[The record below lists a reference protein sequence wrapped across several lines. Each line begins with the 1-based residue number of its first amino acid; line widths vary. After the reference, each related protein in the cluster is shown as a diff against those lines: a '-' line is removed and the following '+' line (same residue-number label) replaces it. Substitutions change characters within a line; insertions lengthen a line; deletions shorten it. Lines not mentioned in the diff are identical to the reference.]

1 MKRSL
6 IVTIIVASLIAL
18 LSYLY
23 WDKALAYYFAT
34 HHSPLHKIF
43 SFITKLGL
51 SEYYLIPSFFLFIL
65 AKGRNEQLSKGALFL
80 FLSVALSGIFI
91 IIIKIIVARFRPP
104 ALIHDN
110 LFGFNWFELGYMVNS
125 FPSGHATTAF
135 SAFVALG
142 LMMPRFYKLFLFIAA
157 LIALSRVIL
166 GVHYLSDIIMGGV
179 IGTLWAYY
187 LYNRI
192 FKGMK

>member
-6 IVTIIVASLIAL
+6 VIITVVASIVAL

-23 WDKALAYYFAT
+23 WDRVLAYYFST
-34 HHSPLHKIF
+34 NPYGIRKIF
-43 SFITKLGL
+43 SYITELGL
-51 SEYYLIPSFFLFIL
+51 SEYYLIPSFLIFLL
-65 AKGRNEQLSKGALFL
+65 AKERREYLSKGALLL

-91 IIIKIIVARFRPP
+91 IIIKVIVARFRPP
-104 ALIHDN
+104 ALINDN
-110 LFGFNWFELGYMVNS
+110 LFGFNWFEFGYMVNS

-142 LMMPRFYKLFLFIAA
+142 LLMPKFSKLFLFIAL
-157 LIALSRVIL
+157 LIALSRVVL
-166 GVHYLSDIIMGGV
+166 GVHYLSDVIIGGT

-192 FKGMK
+192 FKGIK

>member
-6 IVTIIVASLIAL
+6 IVTLTVASLIAL

-34 HHSPLHKIF
+34 HLSSLHKIF

-51 SEYYLIPSFFLFIL
+51 SEYYLIPSFLLFIL
-65 AKGRNEQLSKGALFL
+65 AKGRNEQLSRGALFL

-91 IIIKIIVARFRPP
+91 IIIKIVVARFRPP

-135 SAFVALG
+135 SAFIALG

-166 GVHYLSDIIMGGV
+166 GVHYLSDVIMGGV

-192 FKGMK
+192 FKGI

>member
-1 MKRSL
+1 MKSRL
-6 IVTIIVASLIAL
+6 IIITIIASIIAL

-23 WDKALAYYFAT
+23 WDKALAYYFST
-34 HHSPLHKIF
+34 NPYNLHKIF
-43 SFITKLGL
+43 SYITKLGL
-51 SEYYLIPSFFLFIL
+51 SEYYLIPSFLLFFL
-65 AKGRNEQLSKGALFL
+65 AKGQNEQLSKGALFL

-91 IIIKIIVARFRPP
+91 IIIKVIVARFRPP

-135 SAFVALG
+135 SAFIALG
-142 LMMPRFYKLFLFIAA
+142 LMMPRFYKLFLFFAT

-166 GVHYLSDIIMGGV
+166 GVHYLSDVIIGSV

-192 FKGMK
+192 YKGIR

>member
-6 IVTIIVASLIAL
+6 IIITVVASIVAL

-23 WDKALAYYFAT
+23 WDRALAYYFST
-34 HHSPLHKIF
+34 NPYGIRKIF
-43 SFITKLGL
+43 SYITELGL
-51 SEYYLIPSFFLFIL
+51 SEYYLIPSFLLFLL
-65 AKGRNEQLSKGALFL
+65 ARGRREELSKGALLL

-110 LFGFNWFELGYMVNS
+110 LFGFNWFEFGYMVNS

-135 SAFVALG
+135 SAFVALS
-142 LMMPRFYKLFLFIAA
+142 LLIPKFSKLFLSIAL
-157 LIALSRVIL
+157 LIALSRVVL
-166 GVHYLSDIIMGGV
+166 GVHYLSDVIIGGI

-192 FKGMK
+192 FKGTK